1 MLLTLSFLSFFLN
14 VQSLTFLCVG
24 VNALRLLNN
33 KIQKGK
39 KKFCNFENYLSRQK
53 MKQRFYF
60 DTSVF
65 GGVYDKEFEEETLQL
80 FERVNLGKIICMY
93 SDLTESELLKAPENV
108 RNYFK
113 ELPKEN
119 TERVIVNAEII
130 ELATKYIEEKV
141 VGKTSFDDCL
151 HIATAT
157 LNKADI
163 LVSWNFKHIVN
174 VYRIRGYNSIN
185 LRMNYFSLEIR
196 SSKEILVYED

>member
-1 MLLTLSFLSFFLN
+1 
-14 VQSLTFLCVG
+14 
-24 VNALRLLNN
+24 
-33 KIQKGK
+33 
-39 KKFCNFENYLSRQK
+39 

-65 GGVYDKEFEEETLQL
+65 GGVFDKEFEEETLQL
-80 FERVNLGKIICMY
+80 FERVKLGKIICMY
-93 SDLTESELLKAPENV
+93 SDLTETELLKAPEHI
-108 RNYFK
+108 RLYFK
-113 ELPKEN
+113 NLPKEN
-119 TERVIVNAEII
+119 TERVIINKEII
-130 ELATKYIEEKV
+130 ELATKYIDEKV

-185 LRMNYFSLEIR
+185 LRMNYLSLEIR
-196 SSKEILVYED
+196 SPKEILEYED